1 LGANSGSIRDELH
14 EAFAKIS
21 STDLNTGAMDLL
33 KLEVPLLRRLLVS
46 MT

>member
-1 LGANSGSIRDELH
+1 
-14 EAFAKIS
+14 
-21 STDLNTGAMDLL
+21 LNTGALDLL